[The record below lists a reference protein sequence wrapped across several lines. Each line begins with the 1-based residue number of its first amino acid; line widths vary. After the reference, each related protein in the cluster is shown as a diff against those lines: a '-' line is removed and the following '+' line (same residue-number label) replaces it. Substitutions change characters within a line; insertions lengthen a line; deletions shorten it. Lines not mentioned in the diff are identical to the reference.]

1 MSRTILGNEARRRHK
16 EHNAS
21 SEGKPNSHAKLSVLT
36 EYLEKNPIKEDVELL
51 YLKNAMAK
59 FGQNVQRFVATANN
73 GLNANTSLWRGFIPF
88 LRLYHAIITLRD
100 QFVLRDNTLTR
111 RELDDSNRQ
120 TFWDALAALFNN
132 VDFKPVSTALMM
144 VHDDFLLQHDLSID
158 KNAMPVPTTGI
169 ILKKKVSEC
178 RYKLLTIMKNYE
190 VSGMGDGAGDGTTE
204 DPIMDG
210 SDRANFLGGHP
221 SHILYLWQLCE
232 DYDLLESVKS
242 VLPEEVAVSSDS
254 VASISSTA
262 SMKKRKAA
270 KEEKNKDRENTVKF
284 RKNFQNTF
292 DSLVGTMKN
301 DNMMQAIEALS
312 RYEEKLHMA
321 IADDKPALVAIF
333 RDKVKRIQAQIEK
346 MEGPKAPSQMEVTV
360 ETAVNT
366 TDCEESVAESLL
378 SLNK

>member
-158 KNAMPVPTTGI
+158 KNAMPVPTTSKLCRVTKRSYI
-169 ILKKKVSEC
+169 WRLRTTNPLWLPSSVIKSSVFKLKLKRWKA
-178 RYKLLTIMKNYE
+178 RRLLPKW
-190 VSGMGDGAGDGTTE
+190 
-204 DPIMDG
+204 
-210 SDRANFLGGHP
+210 R
-221 SHILYLWQLCE
+221 
-232 DYDLLESVKS
+232 
-242 VLPEEVAVSSDS
+242 LPW
-254 VASISSTA
+254 
-262 SMKKRKAA
+262 KR
-270 KEEKNKDRENTVKF
+270 
-284 RKNFQNTF
+284 
-292 DSLVGTMKN
+292 L
-301 DNMMQAIEALS
+301 
-312 RYEEKLHMA
+312 
-321 IADDKPALVAIF
+321 
-333 RDKVKRIQAQIEK
+333 
-346 MEGPKAPSQMEVTV
+346 
-360 ETAVNT
+360 
-366 TDCEESVAESLL
+366 
-378 SLNK
+378 